1 MADEHDKPEDPQDPW
16 ADLDAG
22 DLPDLGEGLPISF
35 DDDAPATPAD
45 EPAVDEATEIPAAS
59 SAGDSDIDAW
69 LNDPAD
75 EPRPSLSVFQED
87 DGVAMTAEDD
97 QGSFDRSS
105 IEIGTGTSGM
115 PSPSSLEMTSD
126 VVAESDGVAES
137 SLDDNGFFSDEGD
150 DFPAAML
157 DGDAAVS
164 PPPAELAEAAIA
176 FDEADGM
183 TEPVEVVAAMTADA
197 ADVGPRTKKK
207 GGLGTLAGILAGGLL
222 AIPITLGILL
232 WGFGRDP
239 FGIAS
244 MLPESLAFLAP
255 GPAAGSAPLT
265 APAADEPGS
274 RSVEPSTS
282 EPAATELAAEP
293 GITEPVASEQPPEPP
308 TDPPVTDETGPEP
321 MGDVAST
328 DEPAVDGDE
337 PAVANDEMADDR
349 ADEVPEP
356 EVAVMAPAD
365 PVLDAPAITP
375 DSDQL
380 LAILEP
386 PVPLPT
392 ADVAPVVPEEP
403 AVEPLDLT
411 AVDEAAAA
419 AVAVTA
425 EIAALDDLAAPGHR
439 RELAAWYRSLA
450 AYADSLAALD
460 RTAAETG
467 RGLDEA
473 AASLEL
479 VPRQLVEHPELH
491 ATIARLTR
499 DWIGYD
505 RRTSDGVVVPGRF
518 QGCRPIGPWWRS
530 EVSIGDTEG
539 RPEHLLVVMTRSEPT
554 AASDDLVLI
563 TGLAVDGDVIWAA
576 DLRTAGSAAVESDL

>member
-1 MADEHDKPEDPQDPW
+1 
-16 ADLDAG
+16 
-22 DLPDLGEGLPISF
+22 
-35 DDDAPATPAD
+35 
-45 EPAVDEATEIPAAS
+45 
-59 SAGDSDIDAW
+59 
-69 LNDPAD
+69 
-75 EPRPSLSVFQED
+75 
-87 DGVAMTAEDD
+87 
-97 QGSFDRSS
+97 
-105 IEIGTGTSGM
+105 
-115 PSPSSLEMTSD
+115 
-126 VVAESDGVAES
+126 
-137 SLDDNGFFSDEGD
+137 
-150 DFPAAML
+150 
-157 DGDAAVS
+157 
-164 PPPAELAEAAIA
+164 
-176 FDEADGM
+176 
-183 TEPVEVVAAMTADA
+183 
-197 ADVGPRTKKK
+197 
-207 GGLGTLAGILAGGLL
+207 
-222 AIPITLGILL
+222 
-232 WGFGRDP
+232 
-239 FGIAS
+239 
-244 MLPESLAFLAP
+244 
-255 GPAAGSAPLT
+255 
-265 APAADEPGS
+265 
-274 RSVEPSTS
+274 
-282 EPAATELAAEP
+282 
-293 GITEPVASEQPPEPP
+293 
-308 TDPPVTDETGPEP
+308 